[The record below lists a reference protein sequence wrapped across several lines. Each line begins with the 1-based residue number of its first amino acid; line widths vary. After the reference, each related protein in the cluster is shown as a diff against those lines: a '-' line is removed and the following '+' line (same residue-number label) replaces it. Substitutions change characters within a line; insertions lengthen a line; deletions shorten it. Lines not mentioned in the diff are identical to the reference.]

1 MVPCE
6 FKEEVK
12 KLGFLDALDENS
24 HIHGS
29 GVAKQK
35 GK

>member
-6 FKEEVK
+6 FKENVK

-24 HIHGS
+24 HIHSGARTKGS
-29 GVAKQK
+29 K
-35 GK
+35 